1 MTRTVI
7 LLDAQKP
14 AASCILHPAGHWQES
29 GEKKQRPV
37 GWILDMKKAA
47 LSAASFVIDPLRKGS
62 PIGSIA
68 TTSVRT
74 AVPLVF
80 GPARRRDIPFR
91 STLYFKANTDR
102 KSTRLNSSHIPLSRM
117 PSSA

>member
-1 MTRTVI
+1 V
-7 LLDAQKP
+7 LA
-14 AASCILHPAGHWQES
+14 
-29 GEKKQRPV
+29 PV
-37 GWILDMKKAA
+37 GAMGGSGSAVTGILGVKKAA
-47 LSAASFVIDPLRKGS
+47 CSAASFAIDPLRKGS

-91 STLYFKANTDR
+91 STLYYKANR
-102 KSTRLNSSHIPLSRM
+102 RPNLARNSAFWDACNLLKVLGIIDM
-117 PSSA
+117 QN